1 MPIKNG
7 YSTAEICAFSRAYH
21 SNVSRGKVF
30 DDYLAYDLMG
40 KENYDELYGYIAE
53 NEIFRIASDKTSN
66 TAEFI
71 NNLITPITLPRIG
84 FTENKLKAFAAEYG
98 SCQYVICGAGY
109 DTFSFRNNNPKIEI
123 FEVDHPN
130 MQIFKKQR
138 IAYLQWNVPRNVHFV
153 AVDFEK
159 DDFVSTL
166 LGEGFDPNKKTFFSI
181 LGVAYYLTLPV
192 FAKTVSY
199 ISQVAS
205 PGSMLVFDYPDE
217 TLRHKSSVSGICKL
231 AAMTEKLGEIM
242 RGGYYVDD
250 LCEALRSESFRLES
264 HLAPSDIGACFFAGR
279 PDTLQAMSN
288 IYLVSAVKKED
299 THYTI

>member
-1 MPIKNG
+1 MPTKNRL
-7 YSTAEICAFSRAYH
+7 STAAICAFSRAYH
-21 SNVSRGKVF
+21 SNVSKDRVF

-40 KENYDELYGYIAE
+40 KEEYDELYSSIATDE
-53 NEIFRIASDKTSN
+53 PSTS
-66 TAEFI
+66 AEFI
-71 NNLITPITLPRIG
+71 NNFITPITLGRIR
-84 FTENKLKAFAAEYG
+84 FAESKLKAFAAEHG

-109 DTFSFRNNNPKIEI
+109 DTLSFRNTNPEIGI
-123 FEVDHPN
+123 FEVDHPD
-130 MQIFKKQR
+130 MQTFKKKR
-138 IAYLQWNVPRNVHFV
+138 IADLQWNVPRNVHFV

-159 DDFVSTL
+159 DDFISTL
-166 LGEGFDPNKKTFFSI
+166 LGSGFDPNKKTFFSI

-217 TLRHKSSVSGICKL
+217 TLHHESSVSGIRKL
-231 AAMTEKLGEIM
+231 AMMTEKLGEIM

-250 LCEALRSESFRLES
+250 LCEALRSESFKLES
-264 HLAPSDIGACFFAGR
+264 HLAPSDIGECFFAGR
-279 PDTLQAMSN
+279 QDGLKAMSH

-299 THYTI
+299 AHYHL